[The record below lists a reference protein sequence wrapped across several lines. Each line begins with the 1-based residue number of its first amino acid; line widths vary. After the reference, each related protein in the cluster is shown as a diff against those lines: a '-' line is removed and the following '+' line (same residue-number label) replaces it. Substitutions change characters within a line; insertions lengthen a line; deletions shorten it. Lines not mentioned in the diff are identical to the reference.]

1 MKVFQIIS
9 KDEGITNPKRTDL
22 GVTFALRWGDVCH
35 PLGQDGNWFKEPYF
49 TKVLRFYSYIPLPF
63 ITWNLWGWKG
73 YLGAKVYGAD
83 SPEYKNWMNPDDVY
97 DGSQAIQFSGR
108 LLIKD

>member
-1 MKVFQIIS
+1 MKVYQFPGTATTAP
-9 KDEGITNPKRTDL
+9 KREAFGITL
-22 GVTFALRWGDVCH
+22 CVRWGDVCH
-35 PLGQDGNWFKEPYF
+35 PKGAGDWFNPPYF
-49 TKVLRFYSYIPLPF
+49 PGGVLRFFCWLPLLPW
-63 ITWNLWGWKG
+63 ISWNLWGWKG

-83 SPEYKNWMNPDDVY
+83 SPAYKNWMNPDDVY